1 MHSAGVCCTPQ
12 FAVKELSGMKHP
24 HSCVMVPPPSS
35 PKANGRWAYY
45 DLIAWFGREAV
56 WDNLRDILQ
65 IFRLSRNDAAAAV
78 PSSPSYL
85 VIVSY
90 RIQFPGGMWSYHP
103 KAKHSLFHPHYYR
116 GYASLIS
123 HTGYIFMRGEKK
135 RGE

>member
-1 MHSAGVCCTPQ
+1 
-12 FAVKELSGMKHP
+12 MKHP

-90 RIQFPGGMWSYHP
+90 RIQFPGGNAELPSQSKTFSFSSP
-103 KAKHSLFHPHYYR
+103 LLQGICFPN
-116 GYASLIS
+116 
-123 HTGYIFMRGEKK
+123 
-135 RGE
+135 